1 MKSIAVIVGSAF
13 TEQLP
18 PDLDLDRQEI
28 NTVWGKQELYL
39 VKNLARPA
47 YLLFRHGIP
56 HRLLPN
62 QINYRSQASAL
73 K

>member
-28 NTVWGKQELYL
+28 NTVWGKQELNL
-39 VKNLARPA
+39 VKKSRSSGI
-47 YLLFRHGIP
+47 FIISTRHTP
-56 HRLLPN
+56 PTLTQSN
-62 QINYRSQASAL
+62 
-73 K
+73 